1 MEGRVTT
8 QAEIDNHLEITER
21 FLNHAWEQFEIRD
34 LPQASE
40 KAWGAVAHYLK
51 AEAKLR
57 RWRNAHHRDLVDI
70 AYDLARETTDPD
82 RIDELFVV
90 MEGLHSNFYEDSL
103 LDGSVA
109 RAIRGAEEII
119 SRLENRVLPP
129 VEPRPSQALRRR
141 RLPLR

>member
-1 MEGRVTT
+1 MEGNVTQT
-8 QAEIDNHLEITER
+8 EIEKHMQITER
-21 FLNHAWEQFEIRD
+21 FLDHAWEQFELRD
-34 LPQASE
+34 LPQACE

-57 RWRNAHHRDLVDI
+57 RWQNTHHRDLVDI
-70 AYDLARETTDPD
+70 AYDLARETTDPE
-82 RIDELFVV
+82 RIDELYAL
-90 MEGLHSNFYEDSL
+90 MEGLHINFYEDRL

-109 RAIRGAEEII
+109 RGIRGAEELI